1 MNNIILVTGG
11 SGAPLDVM
19 RAEAAASLLARMEA
33 LDGDGERNS
42 GGGMPVPEAVAK
54 LEGRLSYE
62 IRKDGITA
70 HYIPSMEAKKQ
81 LTDDSV
87 NGKWDAGIVKKQQ
100 KSIRLTQ
107 GALFRFPL
115 ENGEGTVEAFIT
127 DWSPFPAAAAIA
139 VHKDHPAAGGRK
151 TEDADYFTGS
161 FVRHPLTGDLL
172 PVFVADWV
180 KPEFGTGAVIINPAH
195 NQADLEFARKVGLPV
210 RFGLVPGEVTAQ
222 PSTWPDAPV
231 VRTGHTTK
239 TGRFDHLTPEEAVK
253 AYFEELHT
261 AGHADRFTDIG
272 IGSYPLLEGE
282 AGTSGFQRAALRP
295 SRLLKEICGMDGTDG
310 SVIVSQAAEA
320 GNALLFARCLFY
332 DLYGKALVPEQ
343 VVLVQKVEGTKQS
356 EDADGADM
364 EAMRLAVLVQAQN
377 GQPAVLKKQ
386 IMEQAERFLKN
397 HREMKEAYGSA
408 VPEEKDTGAGA
419 YAKVKEALRGND
431 YQKAFTA
438 LYALQKTLYQ
448 GMGKGPVSLQALKRY
463 FALAYVL
470 LGDECPDGMT
480 VSGEWKD
487 L

>member
-1 MNNIILVTGG
+1 MKNIMLVTGA
-11 SGAPLDVM
+11 SGASLDVM
-19 RAEAAASLLARMEA
+19 RAEAAASLIARMEA
-33 LDGDGERNS
+33 LDGGAERS
-42 GGGMPVPEAVAK
+42 SAGDAQVLEAVAK

-62 IRKDGITA
+62 RRPDGITVR
-70 HYIPSMEAKKQ
+70 YIPSMEAKKQ
-81 LTDDSV
+81 LTDDSL
-87 NGKWDAGIVKKQQ
+87 NGKWDGGIVKKQQ
-100 KSIRLTQ
+100 KSIRMTP

-115 ENGEGTVEAFIT
+115 ENGEGTIGAFIT

-139 VHKDHPAAGGRK
+139 VHKDHPAAGGVKR
-151 TEDADYFTGS
+151 EEADYFTGS

-195 NQADLEFARKVGLPV
+195 NQADLDFARKVGLPV

-231 VRTGHTTK
+231 VKTGHTTK
-239 TGRFDHLTPEEAVK
+239 TGRFDNLTPEEAVK
-253 AYFEELHT
+253 EYFEELHA

-272 IGSYPLLEGE
+272 VGSYPILEEE
-282 AGTSGFQRAALRP
+282 AGAGSERGALHPSG
-295 SRLLKEICGMDGTDG
+295 LLKEICGLDGADGT
-310 SVIVSQAAEA
+310 VIVSQAAEA

-332 DLYGKALVPEQ
+332 DLYGKALVPEK

-356 EDADGADM
+356 EEADGADK
-364 EAMRLAVLVQAQN
+364 EALCLAVLVQAQN

-397 HREMKEAYGSA
+397 HRELKDAFGLA
-408 VPEEKDTGAGA
+408 VPEEKETGAGA
-419 YAKVKEALRGND
+419 YAKVKEALRGAD
-431 YQKAFTA
+431 YQKAFTG
-438 LYALQKTLYQ
+438 LYALQKPLHQ
-448 GMGKGPVSLQALKRY
+448 GIGKGILPLQAVKRY